1 MNALQPACN
10 AMRSIADRPKLCDYS
25 RIWTFQTGSWKWYS
39 VCMIGKTTRVV
50 LVLLLLVLASLT
62 VFPASAQ
69 AARTRARKVRDTG
82 SQVALVSQGVGVS
95 VRFRPDRLGIQLNFS
110 NFDAIESGSYSLIYD
125 ANGVTQQA
133 GGSIMI
139 GDTDTKELLFA
150 TCSHAVCTFHE
161 NITNARLSITSRL
174 KNGQSVL
181 KPFRLRV

>member
-1 MNALQPACN
+1 M
-10 AMRSIADRPKLCDYS
+10 M
-25 RIWTFQTGSWKWYS
+25 
-39 VCMIGKTTRVV
+39 GKTTRVV
-50 LVLLLLVLASLT
+50 LLLLLLVLVSL
-62 VFPASAQ
+62 VLPNSVQ
-69 AARTRARKVRDTG
+69 AARARTRKARDTG
-82 SQVALVSQGVGVS
+82 SQATYVSQGVGVS

-110 NFDAIESGSYSLIYD
+110 NFGAIESGSYSLIYD
-125 ANGVTQQA
+125 SEGVTQQA

-181 KPFRLRV
+181 KPFRLKV